1 MAALRRAKVGAA
13 PAGAGSLQGRGRP
26 LAGSYLP
33 VYPFYGAFMGGS
45 FDIAAAAESFMAR
58 QGKVRERRRRLHE
71 MACADSARI
80 VDMAIREFQPRR
92 ILQWGSLLEPDDFDE
107 HSDID
112 IAVEGL
118 ADARGFLD
126 LLGKAIDMTE
136 FPVDLVEWEKL
147 DQDSRESILRRA
159 RVVYEREG

>member
-1 MAALRRAKVGAA
+1 MT
-13 PAGAGSLQGRGRP
+13 
-26 LAGSYLP
+26 
-33 VYPFYGAFMGGS
+33 GS

-58 QGKVRERRRRLHE
+58 QEKERERRRRLYDR
-71 MACADSARI
+71 ACADCARI

-92 ILQWGSLLEPDDFDE
+92 ILQWGSLLEPEDFDE

-118 ADARGFLD
+118 ANARGFLD

-147 DQDSRESILRRA
+147 DRDSRESILRRA
-159 RVVYEREG
+159 RIVYERER